1 MDYQASH
8 TFTASPTSLDESGV
22 FWLQDNQEVTQS
34 FVASRILIKRI
45 SGPQKLNFD
54 FVGTFYDFETAKD
67 NAHDDSQEDGWND
80 VDISSYWVKG
90 TSQTHYILFIM
101 TFCCDQATPL
111 ELS

>member
-34 FVASRILIKRI
+34 FVASRILVKRI
-45 SGPQKLNFD
+45 SGPGTLNFD

-90 TSQTHYILFIM
+90 IS
-101 TFCCDQATPL
+101 
-111 ELS
+111 